1 MTSLVREAVY
11 GKASCAIWCS
21 EAGRVHHEN
30 MSALTFYIAKMGY
43 AGLYLFFLFLL
54 QNIDCGSRRGGTN
67 VVRHSMFLAKIF
79 KICITHGQVFVM

>member
-1 MTSLVREAVY
+1 M
-11 GKASCAIWCS
+11 C
-21 EAGRVHHEN
+21 N
-30 MSALTFYIAKMGY
+30 MVFRSWESITKTCLPRLTFYIAKMGY
-43 AGLYLFFLFLL
+43 AGLYLFFLFLP

>member
-1 MTSLVREAVY
+1 MTSLGEKLSTEKPHA
-11 GKASCAIWCS
+11 

-30 MSALTFYIAKMGY
+30 MSASTFYIAKMHEMGY

-54 QNIDCGSRRGGTN
+54 QNIDCGSRRGGSN

>member
-1 MTSLVREAVY
+1 MTSLGEKLSTEKPHVQY
-11 GKASCAIWCS
+11 GVQKL
-21 EAGRVHHEN
+21 GD

-54 QNIDCGSRRGGTN
+54 QNIDCGSRRSGSN